1 MSKAGRLTLVAL
13 AVVVVIAAFLIARP
27 GDDDGDERAAT
38 TTDVPT
44 ATETA
49 TTPTATAPSAPE
61 PPPDGP
67 SATVIEL
74 SGYAVDEVT
83 DLGAELLGQRLQRV
97 AGVLDGVVQQR
108 RDQRGGVHA
117 DLRGDRRH
125 RQRVRDVRVPRLTEH
140 PLMQMLRQI
149 IGAGEHL
156 RVRPRVE
163 LAVDRQQ
170 RVENGFVFA
179 LVPVRER
186 ARRADMPRTPTL
198 ERGRLR
204 SVIR

>member
-1 MSKAGRLTLVAL
+1 VSKAGRLTLVAL

-83 DLGAELLGQRLQRV
+83 DIEV
-97 AGVLDGVVQQR
+97 A
-108 RDQRGGVHA
+108 RGE
-117 DLRGDRRH
+117 
-125 RQRVRDVRVPRLTEH
+125 RVRIVVRSDAPDEIHVHGYDLSRETAPGSPARFSFVADIEGIFEIESHEAEHAGKQALIARL
-140 PLMQMLRQI
+140 
-149 IGAGEHL
+149 
-156 RVRPRVE
+156 VVE
-163 LAVDRQQ
+163 
-170 RVENGFVFA
+170 
-179 LVPVRER
+179 P
-186 ARRADMPRTPTL
+186 
-198 ERGRLR
+198 
-204 SVIR
+204 S